1 MLVAT
6 IPIGYADGL
15 RRCLSGKGEVIV
27 KGEKR
32 KILGAICMDSCMI
45 DVTGLDVQIGDTV
58 YIWDNKLIT
67 LDEIAEKADSISYE
81 IMSTISDR
89 VERRFVEED

>member
-1 MLVAT
+1 MKVAT

-15 RRCLSGKGEVIV
+15 RRCLTGKGEVVI

-45 DVTGLDVQIGDTV
+45 DVTDLDVHIGEIV
-58 YIWDNKLIT
+58 YIWDNQFIT
-67 LDEIAEKADSISYE
+67 LEELSQKCNTIPYE

-89 VERRFVEED
+89 VERKFIEK